1 MRKSEAT
8 INAIL
13 DDIDLERLM
22 DVEGIEV
29 DTDAGYLS
37 EELINNSPVIYGTMR
52 EERTIE
58 ELVLDG
64 ADQEE

>member
-1 MRKSEAT
+1 MRKSSEAT

-13 DDIDLERLM
+13 DDLELDRLM

-29 DTDAGYLS
+29 DHVGYKSIESL
-37 EELINNSPVIYGTMR
+37 NNSPVIYGTMR